1 MKPIY
6 YYIPFI
12 NLLLAALLGLLLRSA
27 FVFPLEGMTFLY
39 VLHGHSHIAL
49 LGWLYLLVYV
59 LFVEQFALQTPK
71 EDTFYRRLFWITQI
85 AVMGMAVT
93 FPFQGYAAPSIFF
106 STLHI
111 LCSYVFA
118 YRLGRNH
125 RIIPRQQALWMKTA
139 LFFMVF
145 STLGVWFLGPAIGMM
160 GKTSAFFQLCI
171 QFFLHFQF
179 DGWFFTAF
187 IALLVPYAFPKSLA
201 ANTFNRLYVL
211 WIVGVVLTYAL
222 PVNWYVNHPL
232 LYYFNGGGVILQ
244 TIALYGLINPLWKR
258 YRQEQTTEA
267 YWTNGLFLLAIS
279 CISSRLVLQVL
290 TLIEP
295 LALALKGLRA
305 WIVGFIHLNMLGIF
319 TALGVWLLVQKNKIK
334 LNRWTK
340 VGCCCLVLGFVL
352 TEGILGLQGLQQ
364 FMRFSFVDNLTL
376 VQLLFWFSIFLPV
389 SVLCFLAN
397 GKRSRTNN
405 R

>member
-6 YYIPFI
+6 YYIPFV
-12 NLLLAALLGLLLRSA
+12 NLLFAALLGVLLRGA
-27 FVFPLEGMTFLY
+27 FVFPIEGMTFLY

-49 LGWLYLLVYV
+49 LGWLYLFVYV

-71 EDTFYRRLFWITQI
+71 ENKFYRRLFWVTQV
-85 AVMGMAVT
+85 AVIGMAVT

-111 LCSYVFA
+111 ICSYVFA

-125 RIIPRQQALWMKTA
+125 RIIPKQQALWMKTA

-160 GKTSAFFQLCI
+160 GKASAFFQLCI

-179 DGWFFTAF
+179 DGWFFTSF
-187 IALLVPYAFPKSLA
+187 IALLSPYAFAESQ
-201 ANTFNRLYVL
+201 ANNSFNRLYVL
-211 WIVGVVLTYAL
+211 WIAGVVLTYAL
-222 PVNWYVNHPL
+222 PVSWYNTSPF

-244 TIALYGLINPLWKR
+244 NLALYGLIKLLWKR
-258 YRQEQTTEA
+258 YRSERTTTA
-267 YWTNGLFLLAIS
+267 NWTNRLFILAIS
-279 CISSRLVLQVL
+279 CMSIRLVLQVL

-319 TALGVWLLVQKNKIK
+319 TALALWLLLQKERIE

-340 VGCCCLVLGFVL
+340 VGCCLLCLGFIL
-352 TEGILGLQGLQQ
+352 TEKHIRPARTSTIYAVILRRQWD
-364 FMRFSFVDNLTL
+364 SSTA
-376 VQLLFWFSIFLPV
+376 
-389 SVLCFLAN
+389 SVLVFYFASSKCAVFF
-397 GKRSRTNN
+397 GKW
-405 R
+405 